1 MKTYDLIIVGSGPA
15 GMTASIYA
23 ARANL
28 SVLMLGKLAPGGQIV
43 NTNEIQNYT
52 RMGTI
57 NGAELAIQMYQHTQE
72 LNVEFDYRTVEEV
85 KEENGLKLVCCKED
99 GAVYAARAVILAT

>member
-1 MKTYDLIIVGSGPA
+1 
-15 GMTASIYA
+15 
-23 ARANL
+23 
-28 SVLMLGKLAPGGQIV
+28 
-43 NTNEIQNYT
+43 
-52 RMGTI
+52 MGTI

-99 GAVYAARAVILAT
+99 GAVYAARTVILATGTRPRTLGVENEKNMQAMESAGVPFATELPAGDRM